1 MASESRPANPPVTQ
15 RIVIN
20 QIRTEP
26 WNFSF
31 FQVVR
36 WMTRV
41 MPHRDHVGKF
51 YPPFRELARFHAN
64 PVTAFPASEVQGLE
78 WREDEPLSVTVNFM
92 GLFGPMGALP
102 LYYSEYIRG
111 RLRMRPPDSALPA
124 FLDMFNH
131 RMVSLFYQAW
141 EKYRFYV
148 AYERNTQ
155 EPDRFSRYLLDL
167 MGLGTPGLQNR
178 LTPVRDV
185 SAMFY
190 TGLLSLLPRSA
201 LALEQILS
209 DYFDVPIEVEQF
221 MGLWYPLE
229 INSQCKFD
237 RGESYAEQ
245 LAVGVIVGD
254 EVFDPQSG
262 IRIRVGP
269 LTLTQY
275 LDFLPE
281 GTAFKPLKSLIRFFT
296 NDELTYEVQLVL
308 KRQDV
313 PRLEMGALGEAGPR
327 LGWVT
332 WMKNDDMNRDPDETT
347 LRV

>member
-1 MASESRPANPPVTQ
+1 MATESRPANPPVTQ
-15 RIVIN
+15 KLLLN
-20 QIRTEP
+20 QIRNIP

-36 WMTRV
+36 WLTRV

-51 YPPFRELARFHAN
+51 YPPSRELARFHAN
-64 PVTAFPASEVQGLE
+64 PNTAFPASEVQGLT
-78 WREDEPLSVTVNFM
+78 WTDDEPLSITVNFM

-102 LYYSEYIRG
+102 LYYSEFIRA
-111 RLRMRPPDSALPA
+111 RLRQKDSALPA
-124 FLDMFNH
+124 FLDLFNH

-148 AYERNTQ
+148 AYERASQ
-155 EPDRFSRYLLDL
+155 DPDRFSRYLLDL
-167 MGLGTPGLQNR
+167 IGLGTPGLQGRNAP
-178 LTPVRDV
+178 LRDV
-185 SAMFY
+185 SLMFY
-190 TGLLSLLPRSA
+190 TGLLGLLPLSA

-229 INSQCKFD
+229 ISSQCKFD
-237 RGESYAEQ
+237 RGDSYSEQ

-262 IRIRVGP
+262 IRVRVGP
-269 LTLTQY
+269 LTLSQY

-296 NDELTYEVQLVL
+296 NDELTYEIQLIL
-308 KRQDV
+308 KRQEV
-313 PRLEMGALGEAGPR
+313 PRLEMGALGDAGPR

-332 WMKNDDMNRDPDETT
+332 WLKNADMLRDPDETT